1 MKGRNGRRHG
11 MARRTWR
18 WSKRILKMAIV
29 LIIAYAVMWIV
40 ELLDW
45 FHFGIPFPFGF
56 GNSVIEAKIGDD
68 KNDGSPHDSELT
80 GTEAPTQHPTEMVTN
95 LTDVQSTVIPMIA
108 TTVPLATGK
117 PSLTEESVVAPN
129 VPVYIIQNV
138 TNTLLATSTPTGTS
152 TVRVTNTPNVTSTV
166 SVTNTPNVTST
177 ISITNTPN
185 VTSTISLTNTP
196 NVTSTVSLTNT
207 PTVASTIQ
215 VTSTPQQVTSKS
227 TAEVVQKPIALATF
241 TPTPEPITGE
251 YFVYNVVLTKEKFEE
266 ILASS
271 DDASEYTIENS
282 ILKLNTESKSTL
294 MSVTIYKETFE
305 KMYEER
311 VFSIEIPYK
320 KVSLLSIW
328 QQLRETKTDRVELV
342 WFVQDGE
349 YKLKCV
355 YKNNHF
361 DWLYTLMS
369 GERYEIIE

>member
-1 MKGRNGRRHG
+1 M
-11 MARRTWR
+11 
-18 WSKRILKMAIV
+18 LKMAIV

-45 FHFGIPFPFGF
+45 FHLGIPFPFGF

-129 VPVYIIQNV
+129 VPVYIIPNV

-152 TVRVTNTPNVTSTV
+152 TVRVTNTPNVPSTV

-185 VTSTISLTNTP
+185 VP
-196 NVTSTVSLTNT
+196 STVSLTNT

-294 MSVTIYKETFE
+294 MSVTIYKETFK

-328 QQLRETKTDRVELV
+328 QQLRETNTDRVELV
-342 WFVQDGE
+342 WFVQDDE
-349 YKLKCV
+349 YKLKCI

-361 DWLYTLMS
+361 DWLYTLLS

>member
-1 MKGRNGRRHG
+1 M
-11 MARRTWR
+11 
-18 WSKRILKMAIV
+18 LKMAIV

-56 GNSVIEAKIGDD
+56 GNSVIEARISDD
-68 KNDGSPHDSELT
+68 KNDGSPHNSELT

-95 LTDVQSTVIPMIA
+95 LTDVQSTVVPMIA
-108 TTVPLATGK
+108 TNVPLATGK
-117 PSLTEESVVAPN
+117 PSLTEESVATPN
-129 VPVYIIQNV
+129 VPVYITPNA

-152 TVRVTNTPNVTSTV
+152 TVRVTNTPTVASTIRVTA
-166 SVTNTPNVTST
+166 TPNVTST
-177 ISITNTPN
+177 ISITNTP
-185 VTSTISLTNTP
+185 
-196 NVTSTVSLTNT
+196 
-207 PTVASTIQ
+207 TVASTIQ
-215 VTSTPQQVTSKS
+215 ATSTLQQVTSKP

-241 TPTPEPITGE
+241 TPTPGPITGE
-251 YFVYNVVLTKEKFEE
+251 YFVYNVMLTKEKFEE
-266 ILASS
+266 ILASKEE
-271 DDASEYTIENS
+271 ASEYTIENS
-282 ILKLNTESKSTL
+282 TLKLNTKSKSTL
-294 MSVTIYKETFE
+294 MNVTIYKETFE

-328 QQLRETKTDRVELV
+328 QQLRETKTDRAELV

>member
-18 WSKRILKMAIV
+18 RSKRMLKMAIV

-56 GNSVIEAKIGDD
+56 GNSVIEARISDG

-80 GTEAPTQHPTEMVTN
+80 GTEAPTQPPTEMVTN
-95 LTDVQSTVIPMIA
+95 LTDVQSTVVPMIA
-108 TTVPLATGK
+108 TAVPLATGK
-117 PSLTEESVVAPN
+117 PSLTEESVATPN
-129 VPVYIIQNV
+129 VLVYITPNA

-152 TVRVTNTPNVTSTV
+152 TVRVTNTSNVTSTV
-166 SVTNTPNVTST
+166 SVTSTPTVASTIRVTGTPNVTST
-177 ISITNTPN
+177 IPM
-185 VTSTISLTNTP
+185 
-196 NVTSTVSLTNT
+196 TNT

-215 VTSTPQQVTSKS
+215 VTSTPQQVTSKP

-251 YFVYNVVLTKEKFEE
+251 YFVYNVILTKEKFEE
-266 ILASS
+266 ILASR

-282 ILKLNTESKSTL
+282 ILKLNTKSKSTL
-294 MSVTIYKETFE
+294 MNVTIYKETFE

-328 QQLRETKTDRVELV
+328 QQLRETNTDRVELV
-342 WFVQDGE
+342 WFVQDDE
-349 YKLKCV
+349 YKLKCI

-361 DWLYTLMS
+361 DWLYTLLS